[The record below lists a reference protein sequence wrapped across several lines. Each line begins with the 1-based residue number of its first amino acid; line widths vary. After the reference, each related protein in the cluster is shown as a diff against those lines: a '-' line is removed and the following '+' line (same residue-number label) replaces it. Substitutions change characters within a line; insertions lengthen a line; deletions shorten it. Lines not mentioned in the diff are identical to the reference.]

1 MRQHGRALAI
11 LVFGVAIA
19 VSGLALTRQV
29 IAVASEADAE
39 RLNRAVLDYVALKN
53 PQAPISAFRGF
64 PEVLISEAQRSKI
77 DHCLA
82 LAQAEVESE
91 FRHDAVGSA
100 GEIGLFQTLPA
111 TAALF
116 EGQLGQFRRAGP
128 APKAGKRDLGD
139 LADPSVSTRF
149 AMAYLRD
156 IMMRKP
162 AIREA
167 LTEYNGG
174 PGGRHPHYYRMV
186 MGAYVEVLE
195 HPELRCRFR
204 EAPKQPHLLT
214 LLSRA

>member
-1 MRQHGRALAI
+1 MSQHSRTLAI
-11 LVFGVAIA
+11 IAFGVAIA

-29 IAVASEADAE
+29 IAVAGEADAE
-39 RLNRAVLDYVALKN
+39 RLNRAILVYIAQRN
-53 PQAPISAFRGF
+53 PQAPIRAFQGF
-64 PEVLISEAQRSKI
+64 PEVLMAEAQRSNL

-91 FRHDAVGSA
+91 FKHDAVGAA
-100 GEIGLFQTLPA
+100 GEVGLFQILPS

-116 EGQLGQFRRAGP
+116 ESKVGRFKRPVLA
-128 APKAGKRDLGD
+128 KANRDLGD
-139 LADPSVSTRF
+139 LADPVVSTRF

-156 IMMRKP
+156 IMARK
-162 AIREA
+162 ATIREA

-174 PGGRHPHYYRMV
+174 PAGRHPHYYRMV

-195 HPELRCRFR
+195 HPELKCRFR
-204 EAPKQPHLLT
+204 EAPKQIPLLT